1 MPGFSVDAIAPQDE
15 TKTRTLSILGH
26 DSEVTYY
33 PNRMTLEGQADYT
46 EEPTD
51 GDDDTPLADDEQ
63 YRVAAN
69 TCRLIHAWDWEG
81 PVKRADGVEV
91 VGRGE
96 PVPIDPE
103 IVRCIPT
110 RILRSLNQEIARL
123 EFPDPNRKA
132 RRAAAKSS
140 RR

>member
-1 MPGFSVDAIAPQDE
+1 MPFSIEAIAPQDE
-15 TKTRTLSILGH
+15 TKTRTFSILGH

-33 PNRMTLEGQADYT
+33 PNRLTLEGRADY
-46 EEPTD
+46 EDDAPAD
-51 GDDDTPLADDEQ
+51 GDDDLAADDDEQ
-63 YRVAAN
+63 YRVAAS
-69 TCRLIHAWDWEG
+69 TCRLIHAWDWTG

-91 VGRGE
+91 VGRDD

-103 IVRCIPT
+103 VVRCVPT
-110 RILRSLNQEIARL
+110 RILRALNRAIGEA

-132 RRAAAKSS
+132 RRARRSS